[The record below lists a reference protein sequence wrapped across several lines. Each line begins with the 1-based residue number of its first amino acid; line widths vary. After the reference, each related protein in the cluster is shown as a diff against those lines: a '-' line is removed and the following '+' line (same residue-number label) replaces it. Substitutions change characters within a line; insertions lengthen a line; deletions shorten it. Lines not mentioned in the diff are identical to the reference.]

1 MIKLFFHFNLFAHFF
16 PRLEVGVSTM
26 RKGEVSQF
34 LVKSEYAFGR
44 MGCPPRIP
52 PEATSKRK
60 KRITCTNSLFSLSLF
75 PFLVLFEVELLSFV
89 DHSAA
94 DNYDDLPDEQKSQV
108 GLKEL
113 VDVANAEREV
123 SHMIITC

>member
-1 MIKLFFHFNLFAHFF
+1 MRLEGWDVHLVYL
-16 PRLEVGVSTM
+16 PRLPVRG
-26 RKGEVSQF
+26 RKE
-34 LVKSEYAFGR
+34 LRA
-44 MGCPPRIP
+44 P
-52 PEATSKRK
+52 T
-60 KRITCTNSLFSLSLF
+60 LFSLSLF

>member
-1 MIKLFFHFNLFAHFF
+1 MHQL
-16 PRLEVGVSTM
+16 S
-26 RKGEVSQF
+26 F
-34 LVKSEYAFGR
+34 L
-44 MGCPPRIP
+44 
-52 PEATSKRK
+52 
-60 KRITCTNSLFSLSLF
+60 SLSLSLS

-89 DHSAA
+89 DHRAA

-123 SHMIITC
+123 SHTIITC

>member
-1 MIKLFFHFNLFAHFF
+1 M
-16 PRLEVGVSTM
+16 GVSTM